1 MDEVFGGLKETK
13 NVRNPDLKHPI
24 EHLNFSFSFSE
35 VNPKVQHL
43 DSIFNFLSNIPTYFH
58 SHSVYK
64 GDHFA

>member
-1 MDEVFGGLKETK
+1 M
-13 NVRNPDLKHPI
+13 RNPDLEHPI

-64 GDHFA
+64 GIILHNKRVFFFFFF